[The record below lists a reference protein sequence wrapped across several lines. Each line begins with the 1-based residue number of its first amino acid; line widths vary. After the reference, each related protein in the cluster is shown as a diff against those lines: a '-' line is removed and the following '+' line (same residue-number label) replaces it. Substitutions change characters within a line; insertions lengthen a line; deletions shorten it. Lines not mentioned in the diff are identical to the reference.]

1 MPSVYGGTTDR
12 SRCSSAQSASEAPAP
27 LSQSTPRLRIG
38 RRQSRSCRRRAST
51 QPYPLGRRSR
61 PRCRMGSKGLR
72 GIPHEARA
80 RCQAFGAL
88 FAPRWPM
95 ARKLLENAALGPD
108 QLSVVR
114 GAFDGAWDVIK
125 RRNGTSPRWRSSC
138 AGCYW
143 LTRHAVNYLV
153 AAAARTPHMLRH
165 SCGYALADKGTR
177 FAQHAGLYRPPI
189 RR

>member
-1 MPSVYGGTTDR
+1 
-12 SRCSSAQSASEAPAP
+12 
-27 LSQSTPRLRIG
+27 
-38 RRQSRSCRRRAST
+38 
-51 QPYPLGRRSR
+51 
-61 PRCRMGSKGLR
+61 
-72 GIPHEARA
+72 
-80 RCQAFGAL
+80 
-88 FAPRWPM
+88 M

-177 FAQHAGLYRPPI
+177 FAQHAGLSRPPI
-189 RR
+189 RRWSWDTHVSPVDGSTACGA